1 MSRTLFILYLL
12 IIYSNSSSAIS
23 VKTELDTSIYEHQ
36 SCEEMYYQ
44 VSELEI
50 HTLNFES
57 PIYNSRNNTIA
68 SVTSTV
74 FTPAV
79 FFVGF
84 SHAMTFKSEIDASK
98 ISQEL
103 NYLRRR
109 MGEMRCFT
117 K

>member
-1 MSRTLFILYLL
+1 MIRSNLLFCLL
-12 IIYSNSSSAIS
+12 LLNSNISWAIS
-23 VKTELDTSIYEHQ
+23 VKAELDTSIYDHQ
-36 SCEEMYYQ
+36 SCEELYYQ

-50 HTLNFES
+50 HTLNYES

-84 SHAMTFKSEIDASK
+84 SHAMTFKSEIEASK
-98 ISQEL
+98 VNQEL
-103 NYLRRR
+103 TYLRRR
-109 MGEMRCFT
+109 LGEMQCFT

>member
-1 MSRTLFILYLL
+1 MYRAPIFTLILML
-12 IIYSNSSSAIS
+12 YSTSSWSIS
-23 VKTELDTSIYEHQ
+23 VKAELDTSIYENR
-36 SCEEMYYQ
+36 SCEELYQ
-44 VSELEI
+44 EISDLEI
-50 HTLNFES
+50 NTLNFES

-84 SHAMTFKSEIDASK
+84 SNAMTFKSEIEASK
-98 ISQEL
+98 NNQEL

-109 MGEMRCFT
+109 MGEMKCFT